1 MTFHFPQRMPSQASH
16 VFFFLF
22 VSFGVSMATSA
33 QETLEKEGDIPVA
46 IVETL
51 PAWGSC
57 SLDDAGT
64 QEDVRTCT
72 EQAISKYV
80 VSNLTYPQKARRKGI
95 EGRVIVKFIV
105 EKDGA
110 VAEVTVV
117 KGVHPML
124 DDEAQ
129 RVVESMPDFQPG
141 MQRGKPVR
149 VSYHLPF
156 NFSLN

>member
-1 MTFHFPQRMPSQASH
+1 MSSILQTAIASLALG
-16 VFFFLF
+16 LF
-22 VSFGVSMATSA
+22 VCLACSA
-33 QETLEKEGDIPVA
+33 QDTPGQEEDIPVA

-51 PAWGSC
+51 PAWQSC
-57 SLDDAGT
+57 ASDPSVAPD
-64 QEDVRTCT
+64 EVRTCT
-72 EQAISKYV
+72 EQAIANFV
-80 VSNLTYPQKARRKGI
+80 VSNLAYPKKARRKGI

-110 VAEVTVV
+110 VGEVTVV

-129 RVVESMPDFQPG
+129 RVVESMPNFHPG

-149 VSYHLPF
+149 VSYNLPF
-156 NFSLN
+156 NFSLK

>member
-1 MTFHFPQRMPSQASH
+1 MLRIAFATLALG
-16 VFFFLF
+16 LF
-22 VSFGVSMATSA
+22 VSLACSA
-33 QETLEKEGDIPVA
+33 QDSSEQEGDIPVA

-51 PAWGSC
+51 PAWHGC
-57 SLDDAGT
+57 SSDAAVAPD
-64 QEDVRTCT
+64 EVRTCT
-72 EQAISKYV
+72 EQAIANFV
-80 VSNLTYPQKARRKGI
+80 VSNLAYPKKARRKGI

-110 VAEVTVV
+110 VGEVKVV

-124 DDEAQ
+124 DEEAQ
-129 RVVESMPDFQPG
+129 RVVESMPDFHPG

-156 NFSLN
+156 NFSLK

>member
-1 MTFHFPQRMPSQASH
+1 MSSILQSTFAC
-16 VFFFLF
+16 LTL
-22 VSFGVSMATSA
+22 GLAATLACSA
-33 QETLEKEGDIPVA
+33 QEAPKQEEDIPVA

-51 PAWGSC
+51 PAWQSC
-57 SLDDAGT
+57 ASDQSVALVEA
-64 QEDVRTCT
+64 RTCT
-72 EQAISKYV
+72 EQAITNFV
-80 VSNLTYPQKARRKGI
+80 VSNLTYPKKARRKGI

-110 VAEVTVV
+110 VGEVTVV

-129 RVVESMPDFQPG
+129 RVVESMPDFHPG

-156 NFSLN
+156 NFSLK

>member
-1 MTFHFPQRMPSQASH
+1 MSFIPQTAIASLALG
-16 VFFFLF
+16 LF
-22 VSFGVSMATSA
+22 VSLACSA
-33 QETLEKEGDIPVA
+33 QEAPKQEEDIPVA

-51 PAWGSC
+51 PAWHGCPS
-57 SLDDAGT
+57 DAAVAPD
-64 QEDVRTCT
+64 EVRTCT
-72 EQAISKYV
+72 EQAIANFV
-80 VSNLTYPQKARRKGI
+80 VSNLAYPKKARRKGI

-110 VAEVTVV
+110 VGEVTVV

-129 RVVESMPDFQPG
+129 RVVESMPDFHPG

-156 NFSLN
+156 NFSLK

>member
-1 MTFHFPQRMPSQASH
+1 MSFISRTAFATLALG
-16 VFFFLF
+16 LF
-22 VSFGVSMATSA
+22 VSVACSA
-33 QETLEKEGDIPVA
+33 QDSPEQEEDIPVA

-51 PAWGSC
+51 PAWHGCPS
-57 SLDDAGT
+57 DAAVAPD
-64 QEDVRTCT
+64 EVRTCT
-72 EQAISKYV
+72 EQAIANFV
-80 VSNLTYPQKARRKGI
+80 VSNLVYPKKARRKGI

-110 VAEVTVV
+110 VGEVNVV

>member
-1 MTFHFPQRMPSQASH
+1 MTFVPHTTIASLALG
-16 VFFFLF
+16 LF
-22 VSFGVSMATSA
+22 VSLACSA
-33 QETLEKEGDIPVA
+33 QDSPEQEEDIPVA

-51 PAWGSC
+51 PVWQSC
-57 SLDDAGT
+57 ASDQSNAP
-64 QEDVRTCT
+64 EEVRTCT
-72 EQAISKYV
+72 EQAIANFV
-80 VSNLTYPQKARRKGI
+80 VSNLTYPKKARRKGI

-110 VAEVTVV
+110 VGEVKVV

-124 DDEAQ
+124 DNEAQ
-129 RVVESMPDFQPG
+129 RVVESMPDFRPG

-156 NFSLN
+156 NFSLK

>member
-1 MTFHFPQRMPSQASH
+1 MSSIRHSTIASLALG
-16 VFFFLF
+16 LF
-22 VSFGVSMATSA
+22 VSLACSA
-33 QETLEKEGDIPVA
+33 QDSPEQEEDIPVA

-51 PAWGSC
+51 PAWQSC
-57 SLDDAGT
+57 ASDQSNAPK
-64 QEDVRTCT
+64 EVRTCT
-72 EQAISKYV
+72 EQAIANFV
-80 VSNLTYPQKARRKGI
+80 VSNLTYPKKARRKGI

-110 VAEVTVV
+110 VEEVTVV

-129 RVVESMPDFQPG
+129 RVVKSMPNFHPG

-156 NFSLN
+156 NFSLK

>member
-1 MTFHFPQRMPSQASH
+1 MTFVPHTTIASLALG
-16 VFFFLF
+16 LF
-22 VSFGVSMATSA
+22 VSLACSA
-33 QETLEKEGDIPVA
+33 QDSPEQEEDIPVA

-51 PAWGSC
+51 PAWQSC
-57 SLDDAGT
+57 ASDQSNAP
-64 QEDVRTCT
+64 EEVRTCT
-72 EQAISKYV
+72 EQAIANFV
-80 VSNLTYPQKARRKGI
+80 VSNLTYPKKARRKGI

-110 VAEVTVV
+110 VGEVKVV

-124 DDEAQ
+124 DNEAQ
-129 RVVESMPDFQPG
+129 RVVESMPDFRPG

-156 NFSLN
+156 NFSLK

>member
-1 MTFHFPQRMPSQASH
+1 MSSIRHSTIASLALG
-16 VFFFLF
+16 LF
-22 VSFGVSMATSA
+22 VSLACSA
-33 QETLEKEGDIPVA
+33 QEAPEHEGDIPVA

-51 PAWGSC
+51 PAWQSC
-57 SLDDAGT
+57 ASDQSHT
-64 QEDVRTCT
+64 PEEVRTCT
-72 EQAISKYV
+72 EQAIANFV
-80 VSNLTYPQKARRKGI
+80 VSNLTYPKKARRKGI

-110 VAEVTVV
+110 VGEVKVV

-124 DDEAQ
+124 DNEAQ
-129 RVVESMPDFQPG
+129 RVVESMPDFRPG

-156 NFSLN
+156 NFSLK

>member
-1 MTFHFPQRMPSQASH
+1 MLRIAFATLALG
-16 VFFFLF
+16 LF
-22 VSFGVSMATSA
+22 VSLACSA
-33 QETLEKEGDIPVA
+33 QDSSEQEGDIPVA

-51 PAWGSC
+51 PAWHGC
-57 SLDDAGT
+57 SSDAAVAPD
-64 QEDVRTCT
+64 EVRTCT
-72 EQAISKYV
+72 EQAIANFV
-80 VSNLTYPQKARRKGI
+80 MSNLAYPKKARRKGI

-110 VAEVTVV
+110 VGEVKVV

-124 DDEAQ
+124 DEEAQ
-129 RVVESMPDFQPG
+129 RVVESMPEFHPG

-156 NFSLN
+156 NFSLK